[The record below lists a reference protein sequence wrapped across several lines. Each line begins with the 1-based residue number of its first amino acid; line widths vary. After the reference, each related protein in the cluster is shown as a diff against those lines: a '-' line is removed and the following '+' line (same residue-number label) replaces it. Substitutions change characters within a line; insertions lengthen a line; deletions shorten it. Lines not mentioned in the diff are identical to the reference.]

1 MKLKGLLLLVFL
13 SSTGLVR
20 AQSNFKPGYIIK
32 NPGDTIYGQ
41 IDYRGDLI
49 MGRTCKFK
57 SDDNTVVKYFPG
69 DIIAYRFID
78 GKYYI

>member
-1 MKLKGLLLLVFL
+1 
-13 SSTGLVR
+13 
-20 AQSNFKPGYIIK
+20 
-32 NPGDTIYGQ
+32 
-41 IDYRGDLI
+41 

-78 GKYYI
+78 GKYYISRESMFEILPYPMVRQLTRQL